1 MDKKALFDA
10 SDYSHTQIQL
20 SKPVLHDGA
29 EVRELAFHWG
39 GLTGKDALNIES
51 EVNTRR
57 KLVNNP
63 AFSVEYLIGMAVR
76 ASEPAVDRDFFLRMP
91 LNDFNRIRGAARDF
105 LLYSDF
111 LWGTPEDGSENNA

>member
-1 MDKKALFDA
+1 MEKKARVDVP
-10 SDYSHTQIQL
+10 DYSNTVIRL
-20 SKPVLHDGA
+20 SMPVLHDGI
-29 EVRELAFHWG
+29 EIQELAFHWG

-51 EVNTRR
+51 EANTRR
-57 KLVNNP
+57 KVVNNP

-91 LNDFNRIRGAARDF
+91 LSDFNRVRGAARDF

-111 LWGTPEDGSENNA
+111 LWETPEDGSENNA